1 MDTAVKTPP
10 RQRFNFRLLAFLG
23 LVSLPFLYFG
33 YVFVDQAMTGGIVLR
48 GDYSEVDLKSMG
60 NFSFDDQRSTLSDVP
75 AQFRQLDGKRV
86 QLTGLM
92 WTGGSA
98 GQDVD
103 RFELV
108 YSLQQ
113 CCFNGPPRVQ
123 ERVFVNVPPALTVK
137 NYTWQGPIRVLGK
150 LKVDVQRSDTGITTS
165 VYELQ
170 AEKVVPA

>member
-1 MDTAVKTPP
+1 METAITPP
-10 RQRFNFRLLAFLG
+10 LRQRVNFRLLAFLG

-33 YVFVDQAMTGGIVLR
+33 YVFVDQAVTGGIR
-48 GDYSEVDLKSMG
+48 SHGNYSEVDLKSMG
-60 NFSFDDQRSTLSDVP
+60 NFAFDDQRGGLSDIP
-75 AQFRQLDGKRV
+75 AQFRQLDGQRV

-92 WTGGSA
+92 WAGSVA
-98 GQDVD
+98 GAEVQ

-108 YSLQQ
+108 YSLQE

-123 ERVFVNVPPALTVK
+123 ERVFVSVPSNLTVK

-150 LKVDVQRSDTGITTS
+150 LKVDVQRSDTGIATS

-170 AEKVVPA
+170 AENVTPA